1 MQKKESTHI
10 IFDGKQIRISKNLRE
25 IFKFLSDV
33 SKEIEDL
40 LSLEMKIVNIQE
52 GYKNLLDFSKTLLKI
67 VEQNNLEF
75 NTDLSMKDIE
85 DSLTLFQDFRYP
97 IRSTIIAL
105 FSYIEVLYCIDL
117 AYQNSISDPTKI
129 LSLSNDKSVKKFITQ
144 YILNENNS
152 FYKAN
157 KQRFSKIT
165 SKNLRQLRNLLVHFF
180 STNAEISIHPTNFE
194 KKARIIESEFEKSG
208 QNNFIFLSSNDLY
221 NLIKDS
227 SELILIEWTND
238 FQSMPEQF
246 KDKIFCVKKL
256 ITEIGSVIIPDSA
269 IKINKDN

>member
-1 MQKKESTHI
+1 
-10 IFDGKQIRISKNLRE
+10 
-25 IFKFLSDV
+25 
-33 SKEIEDL
+33 
-40 LSLEMKIVNIQE
+40 LSLEEKIIIIQK
-52 GYKNLLDFSKTLLKI
+52 GYNDLLDFSTTLLKI

-75 NTDLSMKDIE
+75 NT
-85 DSLTLFQDFRYP
+85 SLTMKNIESNLKLFQDFRYP

-117 AYQNSISDPTKI
+117 AYQNSKSAPVEI
-129 LSLSNDKSVKKFITQ
+129 LKLSNDKSVKKFITN
-144 YILNENNS
+144 YILNDNNN

-194 KKARIIESEFEKSG
+194 EKARIIESELEKRGPS
-208 QNNFIFLSSNDLY
+208 NFIFLSSNDLY

-227 SELILIEWTND
+227 SALMLNEWTND

-246 KDKIFCVKKL
+246 KKKIFCVKKL
-256 ITEIGSVIIPDSA
+256 ISDIGSIMIPDSA
-269 IKINKDN
+269 IKLKKSD